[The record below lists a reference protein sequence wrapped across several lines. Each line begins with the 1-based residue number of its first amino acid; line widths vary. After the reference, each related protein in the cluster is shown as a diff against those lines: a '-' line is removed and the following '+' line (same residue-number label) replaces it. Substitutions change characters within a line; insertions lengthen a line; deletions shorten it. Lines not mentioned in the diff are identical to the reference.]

1 MGIMSDGKPA
11 VINTTME
18 TFRQDV
24 IEQSQVR
31 PVVVD
36 FWAEWCGPCR
46 QLMPLLE
53 KLAAE
58 MQGAFCLVKV
68 NVDQLPEIA
77 GAFGVQSI
85 PFVVAMSGGQPVSH
99 FAGLKQEAQLR
110 AWLQEFLPSPAAE
123 AWEKGQQCESE
134 GRVADAELE
143 YRRASEL
150 EPAEAAFKIAHA
162 RVLLELNR
170 DQESR
175 EIIEE
180 LQKRGYLEPEAEVL
194 KEQLELRSQV
204 EDSGGVTAAK
214 LALEANPGDLRAKL
228 QLAEALGADSRFEEA
243 CELLLELVRKDRGGL
258 GTQAKEAM
266 VGLLTVMGPKSKLAS
281 DYRRKLATA
290 FY

>member
-1 MGIMSDGKPA
+1 MSESKPA
-11 VINTTME
+11 IISTTMD

-24 IEQSQVR
+24 IQQSQER

-53 KLAAE
+53 KLATE
-58 MQGAFCLVKV
+58 MKGAFCLVKV
-68 NVDQLPEIA
+68 NVDELPEIA

-85 PFVVAMSGGQPVSH
+85 PFVVAMSGGQPIAH
-99 FAGLKQEAQLR
+99 FAGLKSESQLR
-110 AWLQEFLPSPAAE
+110 AWLQEFLPSPAVE
-123 AWEKGQQCESE
+123 AWERGQQCEAE
-134 GRVADAELE
+134 GRIADAELE
-143 YRRASEL
+143 YRRAAEL
-150 EPAEAAFKIAHA
+150 EPGEATFRIAQA

-180 LQKRGYLEPEAEVL
+180 LEKRGYLEPEATVL

-204 EDSGGVTAAK
+204 EDSGGVVAAR
-214 LALEANPGDLRAKL
+214 LALERNPGDLQAKL
-228 QLAEALGADSRFEEA
+228 QLAEAFGADSRFEEA
-243 CELLLELVRKDRGGL
+243 CELLLEIVRADRGGL
-258 GTQAKEAM
+258 GTQAKEVM
-266 VGLLTVMGPKSKLAS
+266 VGLLTVMGSKSKLAS